1 MVRDTLKTKSR
12 MMCDA
17 AGCTRLGLREQNP
30 VIEGG
35 KRITSPE
42 KGESFPLHSHPA

>member
-1 MVRDTLKTKSR
+1 
-12 MMCDA
+12 MMCDT
-17 AGCTRLGLREQNP
+17 AGCTRLGLRERDP

-42 KGESFPLHSHPA
+42 KGESFPFIPSLPGEYRQVQCG